1 MTECMKLAFK
11 LAPFGL
17 KKDWRLI
24 RTIESAIKKEA
35 ERSGCALEEAAH
47 IISKGMWRRYER
59 GEAVDFFYFLYAH
72 WQNDCPRCGAA
83 KIEKSGKYG
92 PFIGCSA
99 YPKCD
104 YSESVPEKSA

>member
-47 IISKGMWRRYER
+47 IISKGMWRR
-59 GEAVDFFYFLYAH
+59 
-72 WQNDCPRCGAA
+72 
-83 KIEKSGKYG
+83 
-92 PFIGCSA
+92 
-99 YPKCD
+99 
-104 YSESVPEKSA
+104 